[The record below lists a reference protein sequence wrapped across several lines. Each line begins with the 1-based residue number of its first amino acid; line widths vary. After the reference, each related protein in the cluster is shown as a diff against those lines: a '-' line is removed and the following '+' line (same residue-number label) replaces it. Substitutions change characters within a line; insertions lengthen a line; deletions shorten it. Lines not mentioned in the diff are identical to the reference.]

1 MSVSLDHIQGLDLA
15 AWERWVAFRKAI
27 KKPIKEAS
35 YGAMALKLSRF
46 GEDQAEV
53 VDQSISNQW
62 QGLFELNKKKTGG
75 GYSPG
80 AKPEKTEKQKAAD
93 AAAFDEANE
102 RAARAWDE
110 QIKTP
115 EGKLLLAEALLA
127 RYSIRQYDENM
138 ADHMEFL
145 KDRVGPL
152 VREANPVTI
161 AGDPRI
167 SSMIRALYGER
178 AFRKL
183 KDNAKAAAT
192 EGAI

>member
-1 MSVSLDHIQGLDLA
+1 MTVSLDHIQGLDIA

-46 GEDQAEV
+46 GADQAEV

-62 QGLFELNKKKTGG
+62 QGLFELTKKKSSGE
-75 GYSPG
+75 YVRG

-93 AAAFDEANE
+93 AAAHEEANH
-102 RAARAWDE
+102 RAERAWDE
-110 QIKTP
+110 IVKTP
-115 EGKLLLAEALLA
+115 EGKLLLADALLA

-138 ADHMEFL
+138 ADSMEFL
-145 KDRVGPL
+145 RDRVGPL
-152 VREANPVTI
+152 IREADPVKV

-167 SSMIRALYGER
+167 SSMVRTLYGER

-183 KDNAKAAAT
+183 KDNAKAA
-192 EGAI
+192 EVSK